1 MKESYKK
8 GLSFGLTSA
17 VITTLGLMVGLN
29 SSTGSKLVVISGI
42 LIIAISDAFSD
53 ALGIHVSEEANVNN
67 KSRHVWEATII
78 TFFSKS
84 LFALT
89 FLIPFLFFSLS
100 TSVIVSIFWG
110 AFLLIVISYKIG
122 KNSGFS
128 RRKISHII
136 MEHLF
141 IALLVITASYYLGI
155 LVNNIVFKYL

>member
-53 ALGIHVSEEANVNN
+53 ALGIHVSEEANANN
-67 KSRHVWEATII
+67 KPRHVWEATII

-89 FLIPFLFFSLS
+89 FLMPFLFFSLS
-100 TSVIVSIFWG
+100 ASVMVSIFWG
-110 AFLLIVISYKIG
+110 ALLLIVISYKIG

-128 RRKISHII
+128 RRKIFHII

-141 IALLVITASYYLGI
+141 IALLVVTASYYLGI
-155 LVNNIVFKYL
+155 LVNNVVF